1 MSFFHQ
7 VTKLPYTACQRC
19 NTNEDV
25 YIVAPVI
32 PESDVGGFLC
42 PNCLGELAI
51 FAGYV
56 KGEAHASVVKDLNDL
71 IVEQN
76 HKIEKLPNLMKEV
89 TDGVNNILADFI
101 LSVASITS
109 VDKHIQPEG
118 GKADAGLAEKHARKS
133 KAYGT
138 KYEQNNLTSSKPI
151 KQ

>member
-42 PNCLGELAI
+42 PNCLSELAI

-56 KGEAHASVVKDLNDL
+56 KGETHNSL
-71 IVEQN
+71 VEELEKALADQQA
-76 HKIEKLPNLMKEV
+76 KINEIPNLMEKV
-89 TDGVNNILADFI
+89 IDGANSLLADFVV
-101 LSVASITS
+101 SVASITS
-109 VDKHIQPEG
+109 VDQPVQP
-118 GKADAGLAEKHARKS
+118 KS
-133 KAYGT
+133 VET
-138 KYEQNNLTSSKPI
+138 DSEHTRSRTTSSKGI
-151 KQ
+151 GKQHEHHNLSGSKPTK